1 MSKWNRWKLIHKETG
16 MTFRQYYKSGLFQH
30 GGISYKENDEL
41 IPVLLDSGYPAF
53 YNKEPFYPYMEVL
66 DAKDW
71 KVIMKPA
78 SPEGVDK

>member
-16 MTFRQYYKSGLFQH
+16 KTFKQLVKDGQFQNYH
-30 GGISYKENDEL
+30 KDDKL
-41 IPVLLDSGYPAF
+41 IPVLLDSGYPAY
-53 YNKEPFYPYMEVL
+53 YNTQAYYPYLNML
-66 DAKDW
+66 DAKEW

>member
-16 MTFRQYYKSGLFQH
+16 KTFKQLVRDAQFQN
-30 GGISYKENDEL
+30 YAKDDEL
-41 IPVLLDSGYPAF
+41 IPVLLDSGYPAY
-53 YNKEPFYPYMEVL
+53 YNTQAYYPYLNML
-66 DAKDW
+66 DAKEW

>member
-16 MTFRQYYKSGLFQH
+16 KTFKQLVQDRQFPPYRKDD
-30 GGISYKENDEL
+30 KL
-41 IPVLLDSGYPAF
+41 IPVLLDSRYPAY
-53 YNKEPFYPYMEVL
+53 YNTQTYYPYLKVL
-66 DAKDW
+66 DAKYW